1 MRAVMALLIFLST
14 GLCAVRAQQAS
25 QADEVTQGHRLAVE
39 ICSIC
44 HLAAPDQTH
53 QPMLK
58 PPGPPFTSIAQRPD
72 ISAQSLTKF
81 ITTTHRGLDNPAGM
95 PNPDLADYQ
104 VKEVVAYI
112 LSLRK

>member
-1 MRAVMALLIFLST
+1 MRTVAALLIFLSM
-14 GLCAVRAQQAS
+14 GVLAVRAQPAS
-25 QADEVTQGHRLAVE
+25 QAEDVSQGHRVAVE

-44 HLAAPDQTH
+44 HVAAPDQAH
-53 QPMLK
+53 EPMLR
-58 PPGPPFTSIAQRPD
+58 PPGPPFASIAQRPD

-95 PNPDLADYQ
+95 PNPDLADFQ
-104 VKEVVAYI
+104 VREVVAYI

>member
-1 MRAVMALLIFLST
+1 MRTLSALLVMLWMGHSAAFAQAAANTDDVSKGHYLAVM
-14 GLCAVRAQQAS
+14 
-25 QADEVTQGHRLAVE
+25 

-44 HLAAPDQTH
+44 HVAAPDQSH
-53 QPMLK
+53 PPMLS
-58 PPGPPFTSIAQRPD
+58 PPASPFAEIAQRPD
-72 ISAQSLTKF
+72 INEASLTKF
-81 ITTTHRGLDNPAGM
+81 ITTTHRGLDHPTGM